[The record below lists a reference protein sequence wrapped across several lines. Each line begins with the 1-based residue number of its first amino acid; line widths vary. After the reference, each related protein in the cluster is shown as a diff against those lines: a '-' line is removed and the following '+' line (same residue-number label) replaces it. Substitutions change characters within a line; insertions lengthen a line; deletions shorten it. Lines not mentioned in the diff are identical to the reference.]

1 MYFFNCVYIFVGS
14 TSWPRRRG
22 YIRMFEL
29 RDLKEGEHVVAN
41 LSELGQSIRVEATN
55 LSNYIQS
62 MVRQFDNAPI
72 DYDSWHDVPSG
83 FKEKM
88 IAELEMK
95 AAVPEYCNE
104 NQWRRRID
112 MWLTEKS
119 MELMKEGMQE
129 VGGSES
135 TEGQRHLMLVVL
147 PDKLF

>member
-1 MYFFNCVYIFVGS
+1 MKREREREGRKKEERDGRRLPGS

-22 YIRMFEL
+22 YIRMSEL

-88 IAELEMK
+88 IAELE
-95 AAVPEYCNE
+95 
-104 NQWRRRID
+104 
-112 MWLTEKS
+112 
-119 MELMKEGMQE
+119 ELMKEGMQE

>member
-1 MYFFNCVYIFVGS
+1 MKREREREGRKKEERDGRRLPGS

-22 YIRMFEL
+22 YIRMSEL

-88 IAELEMK
+88 IAELEASDASSAPRQALLK
-95 AAVPEYCNE
+95 
-104 NQWRRRID
+104 
-112 MWLTEKS
+112 
-119 MELMKEGMQE
+119 MEMVIHITIKVIFCSCSLKLACCI
-129 VGGSES
+129 GSS
-135 TEGQRHLMLVVL
+135 TTWS
-147 PDKLF
+147 